1 MNSAENRIE
10 YLRGQLARNGSLF
23 SYEEIEEVFNVLKDV
38 SLKLIVTNVPREVY
52 SNELAQ
58 EAFESLFKSFDSQ
71 STFVYLSSFNRAQS
85 HLSRLTTSMC
95 SQVYMTNPEAALCAR
110 LQTQGWKLPTALLN
124 EHSSQSATADQGIS
138 CFIDHVDVD
147 DNEDSESS
155 ANEDYT
161 DEECTCCCLG
171 SDEHVVSVEEMA
183 ERTSNPTLSA
193 YRTPPP
199 PVTSFSKD
207 DSVGSQQNRSPESR
221 IGTPGCENTSEASG
235 DDGTSVSV
243 THPHP
248 ADVVCPKHSKVK
260 SRPKMKHLAPPKPSR
275 LFLLSP
281 PASPPVGWEPKP
293 ECEPIINYE
302 LLEALAALAPGEA
315 FELHPRDQE
324 HRHPSIVI
332 TPCEP
337 TQSASPRP
345 QITHTRCPERRS

>member
-1 MNSAENRIE
+1 MNSAKNRIE

-23 SYEEIEEVFNVLKDV
+23 SYGEIEEVFNVLKDV

-71 STFVYLSSFNRAQS
+71 STFVYLSSFNRAQ
-85 HLSRLTTSMC
+85 
-95 SQVYMTNPEAALCAR
+95 VYMTNPEAALCAR

-147 DNEDSESS
+147 GNDDSESS

-161 DEECTCCCLG
+161 DEECTCYCLG
-171 SDEHVVSVEEMA
+171 SDEHVTSLEGMA
-183 ERTSNPTLSA
+183 ERNSDPTLSA
-193 YRTPPP
+193 YRTPPS
-199 PVTSFSKD
+199 PVTSFSKG
-207 DSVGSQQNRSPESR
+207 DSVGSQQNRSPEFR
-221 IGTPGCENTSEASG
+221 IGTLDCENANEASV

-243 THPHP
+243 TRPHP
-248 ADVVCPKHSKVK
+248 AGAVCPKHRKVK

-302 LLEALAALAPGEA
+302 LLQALASLAPGEA

-337 TQSASPRP
+337 TQSGSPRP

>member
-1 MNSAENRIE
+1 MNSANNRIE

-23 SYEEIEEVFNVLKDV
+23 SYGEIEEVFNVLKDV

-52 SNELAQ
+52 SNKQAQ

-71 STFVYLSSFNRAQS
+71 STFVYLSSFNRAQ
-85 HLSRLTTSMC
+85 
-95 SQVYMTNPEAALCAR
+95 VYMTNPEAALCAR
-110 LQTQGWKLPTALLN
+110 LQTQGWKLPTALLS
-124 EHSSQSATADQGIS
+124 EHSSQSATADPGIS

-155 ANEDYT
+155 SSVDYM
-161 DEECTCCCLG
+161 DEECTCYYLDSAERVTG
-171 SDEHVVSVEEMA
+171 LEEMA
-183 ERTSNPTLSA
+183 KRASDTPLSNH
-193 YRTPPP
+193 RTPPP
-199 PVTSFSKD
+199 PVTGFSKD
-207 DSVGSQQNRSPESR
+207 DNVGSQQNRPLECR
-221 IGTPGCENTSEASG
+221 MGTPECENTSEASG
-235 DDGTSVSV
+235 DDGTSASRI
-243 THPHP
+243 HPVD
-248 ADVVCPKHSKVK
+248 AMCPKHGKMK

-275 LFLLSP
+275 LYLLSP

-293 ECEPIINYE
+293 ECEPLINYE

-324 HRHPSIVI
+324 QRHPSIVI

-345 QITHTRCPERRS
+345 QIAHTRCPERRS

>member
-1 MNSAENRIE
+1 MNSACNRIE

-23 SYEEIEEVFNVLKDV
+23 SYGEIEEVFNVLKDV

-52 SNELAQ
+52 SNKLAQ
-58 EAFESLFKSFDSQ
+58 VFFSNVQLTRLKEAFESLFKSFDSQ
-71 STFVYLSSFNRAQS
+71 STFVYLSSFNRAQ
-85 HLSRLTTSMC
+85 
-95 SQVYMTNPEAALCAR
+95 VYMTNPESALCAR
-110 LQTQGWKLPTALLN
+110 LQTQGWKLPTALLS
-124 EHSSQSATADQGIS
+124 EHSSQSATTDAGIS

-155 ANEDYT
+155 ANEDYM
-161 DEECTCCCLG
+161 DEECTCYLG
-171 SDEHVVSVEEMA
+171 SDERVTGLEEIA
-183 ERTSNPTLSA
+183 ERASDPSRST
-193 YRTPPP
+193 YRTPTPR
-199 PVTSFSKD
+199 VTGFSKD
-207 DSVGSQQNRSPESR
+207 DSVGSRQNRSLECR
-221 IGTPGCENTSEASG
+221 IGTPECENTREASG
-235 DDGTSVSV
+235 DDGTSATV
-243 THPHP
+243 TRLHPT
-248 ADVVCPKHSKVK
+248 DVMCPKHTKMK

-275 LFLLSP
+275 LYLLSP

-337 TQSASPRP
+337 TQSTSPRP